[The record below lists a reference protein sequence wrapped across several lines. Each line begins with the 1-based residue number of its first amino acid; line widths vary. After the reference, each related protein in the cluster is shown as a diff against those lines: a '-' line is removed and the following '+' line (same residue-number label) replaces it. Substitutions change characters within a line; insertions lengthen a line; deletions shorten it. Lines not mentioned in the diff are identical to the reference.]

1 MLKQLYIKNFTL
13 IDELD
18 ITFHSGFSVITGE
31 TGAGKS
37 IILGALHLL
46 LGARADSKQIKNGS
60 SKCVVEA
67 HFDLSHY
74 GLETFFDEFG
84 IDYDAN
90 DCIIRRE
97 VNDNGKS
104 RAFVN
109 DTPVALTTMRELG
122 EQLIDIHSQHQNLL
136 LQKEDFQ
143 LNVVDIIA
151 DNAQLR
157 QSYLQ
162 AYNEYHKATKRFNDF
177 QEASQRSKENEEFLR
192 FQFSELDKAKLVAG
206 EDEELE
212 QQSRT
217 LSHVE
222 DIKSALYDAS
232 SALSSEDGGCVEKTK
247 NASSRLHDITEV
259 FPEIKD
265 VDERL
270 SSAYIELKDIAQEIE
285 RKLEDVDFD
294 PRQLDEINSR
304 LDLIY
309 ALEQKFHASSVD
321 ELINEHKRLQ
331 DELASIDGGDE
342 QLEQLQQEMQEKYD
356 VAMKLARKLSD
367 ARKKAAQ
374 KVEEGLKQRLVP
386 LGIPNVK
393 FKIEFKERDCSPSGI
408 DKVSFLFSANSST
421 ALQPVSQVASGGEIS
436 RVMLSLKAMI
446 SGAVKLPTIIFDEI
460 DTGVSGRVA
469 EKMAQIMKEM
479 GDNHRQVLS
488 ITHLPQ
494 IAAIGATHYKVSK
507 EETAQGTISHMQML
521 TEQER
526 IEEIAQML
534 SGSDISEAAI
544 ANAKTLLKNS
554 TSKS

>member
-18 ITFHSGFSVITGE
+18 ITFQQGFSVITGE

-84 IDYDAN
+84 IDYDAA

-177 QEASQRSKENEEFLR
+177 QEVSQKSKENEEFLR

-321 ELINEHKRLQ
+321 ELINEYKRLQ

>member
-177 QEASQRSKENEEFLR
+177 QEASQKSKENEKFLR

-247 NASSRLHDITEV
+247 NVSSRLHDITEV

-321 ELINEHKRLQ
+321 ELINEYKRLQ

-342 QLEQLQQEMQEKYD
+342 QLEQLQQEMKEKYD

>member
-177 QEASQRSKENEEFLR
+177 QEASQKSKENEEFLR

-247 NASSRLHDITEV
+247 NVSSRLHDITEV

-294 PRQLDEINSR
+294 PRQLNEINSR

-321 ELINEHKRLQ
+321 ELINEYKRLQ

>member
-177 QEASQRSKENEEFLR
+177 QEASQKSKENEEFLR

-321 ELINEHKRLQ
+321 ELINEYKRLQ

-356 VAMKLARKLSD
+356 IAMKLARKLSD

>member
-109 DTPVALTTMRELG
+109 DTPVALTTIRELG

-177 QEASQRSKENEEFLR
+177 QEASQKSKENEEFLR

-212 QQSRT
+212 KQSRT

-285 RKLEDVDFD
+285 RKLENVDFD

-321 ELINEHKRLQ
+321 ELINEYKRLQ

-342 QLEQLQQEMQEKYD
+342 QLEQLQQEMKEKYD

-393 FKIEFKERDCSPSGI
+393 FKIEFKDRDCSPSGI